1 MLAAHGAGP
10 MFGMGGFQLLPLYGS
25 IKSAGLEHYLVNDE
39 RCGAFMADG
48 FARVSGRVG
57 LCDGTLGPGAT
68 NLVTALVE
76 ARNAGIPMIAVV
88 GDAERR
94 HSGKGMTQEARQ
106 LLLLEPA
113 TKALLRIEVGERI
126 PELVRR
132 AYSIATS
139 GRPGPVVIDVPE
151 DVCHGMFSY
160 DRDDIFGTEVRAD
173 TPRWR
178 ARPDPRDVE
187 AAADLLRV
195 ANRPVILVGG
205 GVHLSRAYDALESF
219 ASEFNMPVAH
229 TMSGKGSLPCVHP
242 LSIGV
247 FGRYSRIANDL
258 IKESDCLVAI
268 GTKLGEIATQRF
280 SLLPKG
286 VPLIQVDIS
295 PDDIGLS
302 SQVAVGLVA
311 DARLALGD
319 LRAAL
324 APNSRQI
331 RQGLAGYRA
340 ELEARNAAWFAEV
353 TPRLTTNERPTS
365 VARLVHELNHVMPPE
380 GVLVADGGFASHWTG
395 LLFDT
400 KRAGRLFVADRGF
413 ASIGYGLPAGI
424 GARLATPTARP
435 VVAITGD
442 GGLNMALGE
451 LETAVR
457 IGQPL
462 TLIVIN
468 NAASGYVKAL
478 QHSMLD
484 ARYQS
489 SDLTLLDYAAI
500 AKEIGWDATRVDE
513 PDALRNVLRKA
524 ILSPERPTMVDV
536 RVTRD
541 PGKMLPGVDQRLLRR
556 RDPEASHEG

>member
-1 MLAAHGAGP
+1 
-10 MFGMGGFQLLPLYGS
+10 
-25 IKSAGLEHYLVNDE
+25 
-39 RCGAFMADG
+39 
-48 FARVSGRVG
+48 
-57 LCDGTLGPGAT
+57 
-68 NLVTALVE
+68 
-76 ARNAGIPMIAVV
+76 
-88 GDAERR
+88 
-94 HSGKGMTQEARQ
+94 
-106 LLLLEPA
+106 
-113 TKALLRIEVGERI
+113 
-126 PELVRR
+126 
-132 AYSIATS
+132 
-139 GRPGPVVIDVPE
+139 
-151 DVCHGMFSY
+151 
-160 DRDDIFGTEVRAD
+160 
-173 TPRWR
+173 
-178 ARPDPRDVE
+178 
-187 AAADLLRV
+187 
-195 ANRPVILVGG
+195 
-205 GVHLSRAYDALESF
+205 
-219 ASEFNMPVAH
+219 
-229 TMSGKGSLPCVHP
+229 MSGKGSLPCVHP

-247 FGRYSRIANDL
+247 FGRYSRIANDV
-258 IKESDCLVAI
+258 IKESDCVVAI

-280 SLLPKG
+280 SLLPTG

-302 SQVAVGLVA
+302 SPVEVGLVS
-311 DARLALGD
+311 DARLALLD

-324 APNSRQI
+324 AASSRQI
-331 RQGLAGYRA
+331 REALAGYRA
-340 ELEARNAAWFAEV
+340 DLEARAANWFAEV
-353 TPRLTTNERPTS
+353 SPRLTTNERPTS

-400 KRAGRLFVADRGF
+400 KRAGRMFVADRGF

-424 GARLATPTARP
+424 GARLATPPGRP

-457 IGQPL
+457 IGLPL

-489 SDLTLLDYAAI
+489 ADLTLLDYAAI
-500 AKEIGWDATRVDE
+500 AREIGWDATRVDE
-513 PDALRNVLRKA
+513 PDVLRNVLKKA

-541 PGKMLPGVDQRLLRR
+541 PGKMLPGVDQRVLSRR
-556 RDPEASHEG
+556 GSEVGQGG